1 MNSRGAAAEAAAAHY
16 LQQHGL
22 RIVARNWSC
31 RLGELDLI
39 AREGETLVFVEV
51 RQRASVGFGGA
62 AASIGATK
70 RAKLTAAAQAY
81 LQTLPV
87 IPPCRFDAVC
97 IDGARTEWLKN
108 CIDASW

>member
-1 MNSRGAAAEAAAAHY
+1 MNLRGAAAEDAAAQF
-16 LQQHGL
+16 LQRQGL

-31 RLGELDLI
+31 RCGELDLI
-39 AREGETLVFVEV
+39 AREGDTLVFIEV
-51 RQRASVGFGGA
+51 RQRTSNGYGGA

-87 IPPCRFDAVC
+87 IPPCRFDAIC
-97 IDGARTEWLKN
+97 MDGTKTEWLKN